1 MNVHWH
7 LPSGVEPDSKPPPPA
22 LNSPAPDVHAGLQ
35 YPAQAS
41 RAFIAS
47 PVDVEYPFFLHF
59 FFTFFSFHFF
69 IFLKYF
75 LHGFDFFLSTQS
87 GSFSQASAEELGVGP
102 LEGVD
107 VLSASEGLG
116 VGPDVGA
123 PVGFGV
129 GAGDGLGLAGVGLAV
144 SSASEGPGVGPIV
157 GAPVGFS
164 VFGPGV
170 GVPVGLCVG
179 PGVGAQ
185 SDTPQLPQS
194 SQPHSAP
201 TAKFSR
207 LRSVHQ
213 PRSWSKAEES

>member
-1 MNVHWH
+1 MHDFPSMNVHWH

-102 LEGVD
+102 LEGID

-116 VGPDVGA
+116 VGADVG
-123 PVGFGV
+123 
-129 GAGDGLGLAGVGLAV
+129 AGVGL
-144 SSASEGPGVGPIV
+144 
-157 GAPVGFS
+157 
-164 VFGPGV
+164 
-170 GVPVGLCVG
+170 
-179 PGVGAQ
+179 GVGASVGCGVAGQ
-185 SDTPQLPQS
+185 SATPQFPQP
-194 SQPHSAP
+194 SQPHGASRAKSSRSA
-201 TAKFSR
+201 
-207 LRSVHQ
+207 SVHQ
-213 PRSWSKAEES
+213 PRSWSKSVAL

>member
-1 MNVHWH
+1 MHDFPSMNVHWH

-59 FFTFFSFHFF
+59 FFTFFSLHFF

-116 VGPDVGA
+116 VGPDVG
-123 PVGFGV
+123 V
-129 GAGDGLGLAGVGLAV
+129 AGQ
-144 SSASEGPGVGPIV
+144 SA
-157 GAPVGFS
+157 
-164 VFGPGV
+164 
-170 GVPVGLCVG
+170 
-179 PGVGAQ
+179 
-185 SDTPQLPQS
+185 TPQFPQP
-194 SQPHSAP
+194 SQPHGASRAKSSRSA
-201 TAKFSR
+201 
-207 LRSVHQ
+207 SVHQ
-213 PRSWSKAEES
+213 PRSWSKSVAL